1 MQPTHSIE
9 GFKKIN
15 SIIQDENIIVHLQ
28 PLFSIKKKQV
38 IGFEAL
44 CRGIDADSGEMIPPG
59 ILFDAARSE
68 GLIIE
73 LDRLCRKKALEK
85 YGEIYAVNKD
95 ILLFLNFD
103 TSIIDMGVVG
113 SGNLINMVNEFN
125 ISPGNVVIEIVES
138 KVNDVPA
145 LKEFIITYK
154 DYGFLIALD
163 DVGAG
168 HSNLDRIPLVR
179 PDIMKID
186 RFLIGGLDKKYY
198 KQETFKSLVNLSK
211 KIGALVVA
219 EGVESEAEAICALE
233 LGADMLQGFY
243 FARPGEFNSQSLSS
257 FEQINDYMAVQYK
270 NHIYEKISSERQ
282 KFAEYMRI
290 TDRIIK
296 DISCASRLSFD
307 YVLGLKINEYPF
319 LECIYILDISGI
331 QLTDTYC
338 NNFRL
343 PRYKKNIF
351 SPAKKGTE
359 HSLKDYYYLFIN
371 SGQNKY
377 TTEPYISLASGNLC
391 ITVSSFINDVNGNKY
406 ILCLDFN
413 QDYFIDIN
421 H

>member
-1 MQPTHSIE
+1 MLSTDHINDSN
-9 GFKKIN
+9 KIN
-15 SIIQDENIIVHLQ
+15 SIIKDENIIVHFQ
-28 PLFSIKKKQV
+28 PLISVKKRKV
-38 IGFEAL
+38 IGLEAL

-59 ILFDAARSE
+59 MLFDDARRE
-68 GLIIE
+68 GMIIE

-85 YGEIYAVNKD
+85 YTEIHAVNTD

-113 SGNLINMVNEFN
+113 SGNLIKMVNELN
-125 ISPGNVVIEIVES
+125 INPSNVVIEIVES

-145 LKEFIITYK
+145 LKEFIIRYK

-168 HSNLDRIPLVR
+168 HSNLDRISLVR
-179 PDIMKID
+179 PDILKID
-186 RFLIGGLDKKYY
+186 RLLLGGLDKKYY

-219 EGVESEAEAICALE
+219 EGVESEEEAICALE

-243 FARPGEFNSQSLSS
+243 FARPGEFTGQSLNG
-257 FEQINDYMAVQYK
+257 FDHKTDYMAVKYK
-270 NHIYEKISSERQ
+270 NHIYEKIRSERQ
-282 KFAEYMRI
+282 KFAGYMKI
-290 TDRIIK
+290 TDRIIEEL
-296 DISCASRLSFD
+296 SSTASPDFD
-307 YVLGLKINEYPF
+307 YELGHIINENLF
-319 LECIYILDISGI
+319 MDCIYILDLTGV

-343 PRYKKNIF
+343 PRHKKLIF
-351 SPAKKGTE
+351 SPASKGTE

-371 SGQNKY
+371 SGQSKY

-391 ITVSSFINDVNGNKY
+391 ITVSSFFADVNDNQF
-406 ILCLDFN
+406 ILCIDFN
-413 QDYFIDIN
+413 QDYLI
-421 H
+421 

>member
-1 MQPTHSIE
+1 MQSTDHINDSN
-9 GFKKIN
+9 KIY
-15 SIIQDENIIVHLQ
+15 SVIKDENIIVHFQ
-28 PLFSIKKKQV
+28 PLISVKKRKV
-38 IGFEAL
+38 IGLEAL

-59 ILFDAARSE
+59 MLFDDARRE
-68 GLIIE
+68 GMIIE

-85 YGEIYAVNKD
+85 YAEIHAINTD

-113 SGNLINMVNEFN
+113 SGNLIKMVSELN
-125 ISPGNVVIEIVES
+125 INPSNVVIEIVES

-145 LKEFIITYK
+145 LKEFIIRYK

-168 HSNLDRIPLVR
+168 HSNLDRISLVR
-179 PDIMKID
+179 PDILKID
-186 RFLIGGLDKKYY
+186 RLLLGDLDKKYY

-219 EGVESEAEAICALE
+219 EGVESEEEAICALE

-243 FARPGEFNSQSLSS
+243 FARPGEFTGQSLNG
-257 FEQINDYMAVQYK
+257 FDHKTDYMAVKYK
-270 NHIYEKISSERQ
+270 NHIYEKIRSERQ
-282 KFAEYMRI
+282 KFAEYMKI
-290 TDRIIK
+290 TDRIIEEL
-296 DISCASRLSFD
+296 SSTASPEFD
-307 YVLGLKINEYPF
+307 YELGHIINEYLF
-319 LECIYILDISGI
+319 MECIYILDLTGV

-343 PRYKKNIF
+343 LRHKKLIF
-351 SPAKKGTE
+351 SPASKGTE

-371 SGQNKY
+371 SGQSKY

-391 ITVSSFINDVNGNKY
+391 ITVSSFFADVNGNQF
-406 ILCLDFN
+406 ILCIDFN
-413 QDYFIDIN
+413 QDYLI
-421 H
+421 